1 MQDITMDRF
10 TANELLLNSNNTNSE
25 TKYDSLL
32 SNIYSILNTFH
43 FIQPRPQQKGTG
55 ASTSLS

>member
-1 MQDITMDRF
+1 MDRF